1 MSKYTRQTQRWVT
14 NFVITQRAE
23 FIKTISNQLLWD
35 FLYRQVVKP
44 SPCRKLYFPS
54 SIWQK
59 QNHLTSLWY
68 SKNKK
73 IKAVIQYS
81 FSRVKHIKQEIAHSG
96 HDTGG
101 IRLPASNDC
110 SHTLP
115 LAIIKH
121 CYPARKS
128 THWLPKH
135 MDSLVFLSESYSFMK
150 PRADRMAE

>member
-1 MSKYTRQTQRWVT
+1 MKHIINISIFEVSLD
-14 NFVITQRAE
+14 VIG
-23 FIKTISNQLLWD
+23 FFYFLLYI
-35 FLYRQVVKP
+35 FQILP
-44 SPCRKLYFPS
+44 
-54 SIWQK
+54 
-59 QNHLTSLWY
+59 NNY
-68 SKNKK
+68 SWFCNNKK